1 MRHGGA
7 QAGTCPG
14 RRGAASERMRVRDCH
29 LAAHGLTVNQ
39 SLQRLTASIVVP
51 LRVVRLSVAPLSV
64 AMMSAAPLS
73 LVHSREHNAERCRRV

>member
-29 LAAHGLTVNQ
+29 LGTANQ
-39 SLQRLTASIVVP
+39 SLQRPTASIVVP
-51 LRVVRLSVAPLSV
+51 SRVVRLSVAPLSV
-64 AMMSAAPLS
+64 AMMSAAPVS
-73 LVHSREHNAERCRRV
+73 LVHSREHDAERCRRA